1 MNEPI
6 TITMPDQDAIG
17 AEVTAI
23 GGMIAPIK
31 TAQDRIALSERVG
44 NCKRVLKQIAELF
57 ADSKKA
63 ANDAHKAVCA
73 AEKRLSDP
81 VNAFVA
87 EANKMMWTYDDGQER
102 KRRCAEEQLRREA
115 EARAEA
121 ERKRL
126 AAIAA
131 RCKDEDKREAYMQA
145 AESVQAV

>member
-57 ADSKKA
+57 SDSKKA

-87 EANKMMWTYDDGQER
+87 EANKMLWAYDAEQER
-102 KRRCAEEQLRREA
+102 KWREAEEQLRREA
-115 EARAEA
+115 EAKAEA

-126 AAIAA
+126 SAIAA
-131 RCKDEDKREAYMQA
+131 RCKDEDKREAYTQA